1 MARLVPRKPVP
12 SLEVP
17 TLGGGHW
24 RLSDRSPEKFLM
36 IVFYRGRHC
45 PVCKVYLEDLAKRR
59 DDLSAR
65 GVETIAISTD
75 EEDRARD
82 TAAEWALDGLT
93 IGYGLS
99 IEKARE
105 WGLYISSS
113 RGKTSVGIE
122 EPALFTE
129 PGFFLVRPDGTLY
142 WSIVQTMPFLR
153 PRFAELVGVLDRIA
167 QLDYPARGEA

>member
-1 MARLVPRKPVP
+1 MTRLVPRKPVP

-17 TLGGGHW
+17 TLDGDVW
-24 RLSDRSPEKFLM
+24 SLSDQTPAKFTM

-45 PVCKVYLEDLAKRR
+45 PVCKLYLEDVTKKLA
-59 DDLSAR
+59 DLGAR
-65 GVETIAISTD
+65 GVETVAISTD
-75 EEDRARD
+75 SEDRARE
-82 TAAEWALDGLT
+82 TAADWALDGLR

-99 IEKARE
+99 VDKARE

-113 RGKTSVGIE
+113 RGKTSLGVE
-122 EPALFTE
+122 EPALFNE

-153 PRFAELVGVLDRIA
+153 PHFAELVAVLDRIE
-167 QLDYPARGEA
+167 QMDYPARGEA